1 MDLPSALLVPSSKNK
16 KKFTPKFIVMLQD
29 MELLESKIKKLKSF
43 FQKKTFSRISGNGT
57 LHLFFFLIL
66 KNRKKQPRGNL
77 LYSRKF
83 LTLSQKK
90 SFLI

>member
-16 KKFTPKFIVMLQD
+16 KKSTPKIIAMLQD
-29 MELLESKIKKLKSF
+29 MKLFDSKIKKLKLF
-43 FQKKTFSRISGNGT
+43 FLKKTFSRISGNGT
-57 LHLFFFLIL
+57 LHLFFSSL

-83 LTLSQKK
+83 LTLS
-90 SFLI
+90 